1 MRYASINHETTI
13 RTEGIVT
20 TILGST
26 LNPLVSSS
34 KNLNNPALDAGNGA
48 PLLFL
53 LLMSVFESQYM
64 YLKTFLS
71 LFQFFYNLNYGINR
85 F

>member
-1 MRYASINHETTI
+1 MRYASINHEITI

-48 PLLFL
+48 LFFL